1 MGKKIK
7 KIVLGITPFLIILLF
22 WYGYHYRR
30 PELSWLIPSPME
42 TGGMF
47 LKFVGDGTFANL
59 LAISLLNLLPPFLLA
74 MLTALALGTLMGI
87 SRTADRIFQPFLA
100 AINFVPSLAW
110 LPLIILFLGFSRSAI
125 WLVIF
130 ISCFMKMIFSV
141 RGGIKHVDINY
152 VLLAKNIGFGKIE
165 TIFRVILPCALP
177 HLIVGLRLGFGSAW
191 RSLVGAEMLVVT
203 LGGLGK
209 FIWMA
214 QWYFDFDKVMAGIVL
229 IGLISILVE
238 QLVLGRLEKNILQK
252 WGFNRE
258 YAGGSD

>member
-1 MGKKIK
+1 MDYSYIIIPI
-7 KIVLGITPFLIILLF
+7 IVGITSQALKLLTDGVKGNF
-22 WYGYHYRR
+22 DLKNLFINY
-30 PELSWLIPSPME
+30 
-42 TGGMF
+42 GGMP
-47 LKFVGDGTFANL
+47 
-59 LAISLLNLLPPFLLA
+59 SSH
-74 MLTALALGTLMGI
+74 TA
-87 SRTADRIFQPFLA
+87 
-100 AINFVPSLAW
+100 
-110 LPLIILFLGFSRSAI
+110 
-125 WLVIF
+125 
-130 ISCFMKMIFSV
+130 FSV
-141 RGGIKHVDINY
+141 SI
-152 VLLAKNIGFGKIE
+152 A
-165 TIFRVILPCALP
+165 TP
-177 HLIVGLRLGFGSAW
+177 VGLRLGFGSAW